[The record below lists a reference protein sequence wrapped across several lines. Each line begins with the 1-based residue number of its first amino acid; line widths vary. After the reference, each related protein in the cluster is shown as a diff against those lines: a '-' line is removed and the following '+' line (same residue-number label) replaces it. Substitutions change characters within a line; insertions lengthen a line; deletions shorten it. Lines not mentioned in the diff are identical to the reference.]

1 MIHFTLAL
9 FELAGEVVDAMLWS
23 ALAPLA
29 IVVVLAGGLF
39 LAHRSRRR

>member
-9 FELAGEVVDAMLWS
+9 FELAGLIASTLLWS

-29 IVVVLAGGLF
+29 IVASLFGGFF
-39 LAHRSRRR
+39 LLRRNRRR

>member
-9 FELAGEVVDAMLWS
+9 FELAGLIASALLWS

-29 IVVVLAGGLF
+29 IVLAVIGGL
-39 LAHRSRRR
+39 LLLRRNRRR